1 MDMHIRA
8 LSDLHHDFL
17 VFETKCSRN
26 DQMTMYCTTSPTC
39 EERPWLPSHAN
50 FKTHCI
56 QLQA

>member
-39 EERPWLPSHAN
+39 
-50 FKTHCI
+50 
-56 QLQA
+56 